1 MAVGQTIHPQRR
13 VKRAR
18 NKSKNEQLRA
28 KNQHPKQLR
37 NAANQMLHITKEHH
51 GGLDRAERRYLE
63 KHYPGEL
70 AMNFTG
76 AISSDERRR
85 RGENL
90 RAVVKRDKRIK
101 EKFKA
106 MQLSAKKTEDAF
118 VSMGYAVEKA
128 NRQMSESFRVLE
140 GFNLDDLRH

>member
-13 VKRAR
+13 VKRAA
-18 NKSKNEQLRA
+18 NKAKNEELRA

-63 KHYPGEL
+63 KYYPGQL

-76 AISSDERRR
+76 AIDSDERRR

-90 RAVVKRDKRIK
+90 RTVVKRDKRIK
-101 EKFKA
+101 KKFKA
-106 MQLSAKKTEDAF
+106 MQLSAKKT
-118 VSMGYAVEKA
+118 
-128 NRQMSESFRVLE
+128 NNQMSESFKVLE
-140 GFNLDDLRH
+140 GLSLDDLHH

>member
-13 VKRAR
+13 VKRAA
-18 NKSKNEQLRA
+18 NKAKNEELRA

-63 KHYPGEL
+63 KYYPGQL

-76 AISSDERRR
+76 AIDSDERRR

-90 RAVVKRDKRIK
+90 RTVVKRDKRIK
-101 EKFKA
+101 KRVEATRRSAEKTKLA
-106 MQLSAKKTEDAF
+106 SKIPGQVLRDVAGVGLTYVDED
-118 VSMGYAVEKA
+118 GNE
-128 NRQMSESFRVLE
+128 
-140 GFNLDDLRH
+140 LRIF

>member
-13 VKRAR
+13 VKRAA
-18 NKSKNEQLRA
+18 NKAKNEELRA

-37 NAANQMLHITKEHH
+37 NKENQLLHITKEHH

-90 RAVVKRDKRIK
+90 RTVVKRDKRIK
-101 EKFKA
+101 KRVEATRGSAEK
-106 MQLSAKKTEDAF
+106 T
-118 VSMGYAVEKA
+118 

-140 GFNLDDLRH
+140 GLSLDDLHR

>member
-13 VKRAR
+13 VKRAA
-18 NKSKNEQLRA
+18 NKAKNEELRA

-37 NAANQMLHITKEHH
+37 NKENQLLHITKEHH

-90 RAVVKRDKRIK
+90 RAVVKRDKHVKKRVEATRRSA
-101 EKFKA
+101 EKTKLA
-106 MQLSAKKTEDAF
+106 SKIPGQVLRDVAGVGLTYVDED
-118 VSMGYAVEKA
+118 GNE
-128 NRQMSESFRVLE
+128 
-140 GFNLDDLRH
+140 LRLF

>member
-13 VKRAR
+13 VKRAA
-18 NKSKNEQLRA
+18 NKAKNEELRA

-63 KHYPGEL
+63 KYYPGQL

-76 AISSDERRR
+76 GLSNEERKYRAR
-85 RGENL
+85 KL
-90 RAVVKRDKRIK
+90 RTDIKTKKVARQPHKHTMYVGLTYLTRDKNFKEILLEKSYCTGCSETKIK
-101 EKFKA
+101 Y
-106 MQLSAKKTEDAF
+106 
-118 VSMGYAVEKA
+118 VGVE
-128 NRQMSESFRVLE
+128 
-140 GFNLDDLRH
+140 

>member
-13 VKRAR
+13 VKRAA
-18 NKSKNEQLRA
+18 NKAKNEELRA

-63 KHYPGEL
+63 KYYPGQL

-76 AISSDERRR
+76 FLSNEERKYRAR
-85 RGENL
+85 KL
-90 RAVVKRDKRIK
+90 RTVVKTKKVARKPHKHTMYVGLTYLTRDKNFKEILLEKSYCTGCSETRIK
-101 EKFKA
+101 Y
-106 MQLSAKKTEDAF
+106 
-118 VSMGYAVEKA
+118 VGVE
-128 NRQMSESFRVLE
+128 
-140 GFNLDDLRH
+140 

>member
-13 VKRAR
+13 VKRAA
-18 NKSKNEQLRA
+18 NKAKNEELRA

-63 KHYPGEL
+63 KYYPGQL

-101 EKFKA
+101 KRVEATRRSAEKTKLA
-106 MQLSAKKTEDAF
+106 SKIPGQVLRDVAGVGLTYVDED
-118 VSMGYAVEKA
+118 GNE
-128 NRQMSESFRVLE
+128 
-140 GFNLDDLRH
+140 LRLF

>member
-13 VKRAR
+13 VKRAA
-18 NKSKNEQLRA
+18 NKAKNEELRA

-37 NAANQMLHITKEHH
+37 NKENQLLHITKEHH

-70 AMNFTG
+70 EMNFTG
-76 AISSDERRR
+76 EVSSDERRR

-90 RAVVKRDKRIK
+90 RTVIKRDKRIK
-101 EKFKA
+101 KRVEATRRSAEKTKLESKIPGQVLRDVA
-106 MQLSAKKTEDAF
+106 GVGLTYVDED
-118 VSMGYAVEKA
+118 GNE
-128 NRQMSESFRVLE
+128 
-140 GFNLDDLRH
+140 LRLF

>member
-13 VKRAR
+13 VKRAA
-18 NKSKNEQLRA
+18 NKAKNEELRA

-63 KHYPGEL
+63 KYYPGEL

-90 RAVVKRDKRIK
+90 REVVKRDKRIK
-101 EKFKA
+101 KRVEATRRSTEKTKLA
-106 MQLSAKKTEDAF
+106 SKIPGQVLRDVAGVGLTCVDED
-118 VSMGYAVEKA
+118 GNE
-128 NRQMSESFRVLE
+128 
-140 GFNLDDLRH
+140 LRLF

>member
-13 VKRAR
+13 VKRAA
-18 NKSKNEQLRA
+18 NKAKNEELRA

-63 KHYPGEL
+63 KYYPGQL

-76 AISSDERRR
+76 GLSNEERKYRARKLRDDIRRTKDTQKRAEATRRSAEKTKLASKIPGQVLRDVAGVGLTYVDED
-85 RGENL
+85 GNEL
-90 RAVVKRDKRIK
+90 RL
-101 EKFKA
+101 F
-106 MQLSAKKTEDAF
+106 
-118 VSMGYAVEKA
+118 
-128 NRQMSESFRVLE
+128 
-140 GFNLDDLRH
+140 

>member
-13 VKRAR
+13 VKRAA
-18 NKSKNEQLRA
+18 NKAKNEELRA

-37 NAANQMLHITKEHH
+37 NKENQLLHITKEHH

-85 RGENL
+85 RGEFL
-90 RAVVKRDKRIK
+90 RTVIKRDKRIK
-101 EKFKA
+101 KKFKA
-106 MQLSAKKTEDAF
+106 MQLST
-118 VSMGYAVEKA
+118 EKA
-128 NRQMSESFRVLE
+128 THQMSESFRVLE
-140 GFNLDDLRH
+140 DVQLISLGIVLDDPRQ